1 MLNADLTLKNDLF
14 FIAEYDILLL
24 WGRAMSAKRN
34 NLISNGITYGH
45 NVLRSI
51 IRLAAQEI
59 SGVESV
65 CGRGVRCY
73 IVGNTID
80 ADVYIEVNSEVRCSD
95 IAYKVQDNIKKSV
108 ETMTDYEMG
117 VININIISVKFIKR

>member
-1 MLNADLTLKNDLF
+1 
-14 FIAEYDILLL
+14 
-24 WGRAMSAKRN
+24 MSAKRN
-34 NLISNGITYGH
+34 NSLSNGITYGH

-73 IVGNTID
+73 IYGDTID
-80 ADVYIEVNSEVRCSD
+80 ADVYLEVNSEVSCSD
-95 IAYKVQDNIKKSV
+95 IAFRVQDNIKRSV
-108 ETMTDYEMG
+108 ETMTDYKMG
-117 VININIISVKFIKR
+117 VININIISVKFLKH